1 MIHYQSLCDVVFL
14 INYVFFNRE
23 VLNTGNLKRVIP
35 ELERTLKNMLRGLE
49 IKLNIICT
57 HKNTE
62 QDIK

>member
-1 MIHYQSLCDVVFL
+1 MF
-14 INYVFFNRE
+14 FFNRE